1 MSDSES
7 ALMSGQTADADD
19 APTSMTVADLVD
31 AVSDSVAG
39 SVVGPLSARLDAL
52 ESRLDT
58 VAGRAQV
65 DGLSER
71 VDALSGA
78 AVTQDDLATVSASL
92 SSQMEQVT
100 LQAGEIGP
108 VLDEE
113 VGPVIIELVGKFLE
127 IWDGDGDG
135 TSDVA
140 SLVSEIHADVQ
151 SLSSVLVH
159 PFMTTPL
166 SDFSVLEGLLLLLL
180 LLQFVK
186 FWISSLEDGFSWLR

>member
-1 MSDSES
+1 MLADES
-7 ALMSGQTADADD
+7 ALMGGQTVED
-19 APTSMTVADLVD
+19 APTSMTVDDLVD

-52 ESRLDT
+52 DSRLDT

-78 AVTQDDLATVSASL
+78 AVTRDDLSSL
-92 SSQMEQVT
+92 SAQVEQAT

-113 VGPVIIELVGKFLE
+113 IGPVLVELVGALFDLLDTDS
-127 IWDGDGDG
+127 DGS
-135 TSDVA
+135 SDVVA
-140 SLVSEIHADVQ
+140 LVSDIRADVQ
-151 SLSSVLVH
+151 SLSASLVH
-159 PFMTTPL
+159 PALTTNFADYSVSECL
-166 SDFSVLEGLLLLLL
+166 LLFLLLFSVIKMWL
-180 LLQFVK
+180 
-186 FWISSLEDGFSWLR
+186 SALEDGFSWLR